1 MEGRLADITSMLHVY
16 TIYIQNMDREYVVNI
31 NAKYIMRYF
40 MELVEAWWGSTATSI
55 SIWLSHWMA
64 QL

>member
-40 MELVEAWWGSTATSI
+40 MELVEA
-55 SIWLSHWMA
+55 
-64 QL
+64 